1 VPGRAEQLAVP
12 AYFSLL
18 LVMIWRALAR
28 VDPGRIQMPQ
38 LLAALGSQ
46 TDGHVPMFLIGLPEF
61 LF

>member
-1 VPGRAEQLAVP
+1 VP